1 MTPELP
7 DQIEIR
13 TVAYTVS
20 ADYLAGV
27 GGDFDARGVDDA
39 VLDRLNADL
48 PEGIVVRRDGRVF
61 ASPDMADAARAVDF
75 DQLLAD
81 MDLDQILAENGR

>member
-1 MTPELP
+1 MTDPQP
-7 DQIEIR
+7 SVEIR

-20 ADYLAGV
+20 ADYLASV

-48 PEGIVVRRDGRVF
+48 PEGVEVRRDGRVF
-61 ASPDMADAARAVDF
+61 ATPDVAEAARRIDF

-81 MDLDQILAENGR
+81 MDLDQILAEHGR

>member
-1 MTPELP
+1 
-7 DQIEIR
+7 
-13 TVAYTVS
+13 VS
-20 ADYLAGV
+20 ADYLARV

-48 PEGIVVRRDGRVF
+48 PEGVEVHRDGRVF
-61 ASPDMADAARAVDF
+61 ATPDVADAARAIDF

-81 MDLDQILAENGR
+81 MDLDQILAEHGR

>member
-1 MTPELP
+1 MTDAQPSV
-7 DQIEIR
+7 EIR

-20 ADYLAGV
+20 ADYLASV

-48 PEGIVVRRDGRVF
+48 PEGVVVHRDGRVF
-61 ASPDMADAARAVDF
+61 ATPELAATAREIDF

-81 MDLDQILAENGR
+81 MDLDQILSEHGR